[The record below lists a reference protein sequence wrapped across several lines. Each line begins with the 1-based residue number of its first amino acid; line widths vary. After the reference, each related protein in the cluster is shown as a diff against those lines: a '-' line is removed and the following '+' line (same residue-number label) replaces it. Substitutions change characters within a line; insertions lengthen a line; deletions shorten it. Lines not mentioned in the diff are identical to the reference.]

1 MPLEDRRHPRSSAGE
16 DRDHA
21 SALRRGTPGEE
32 PHGPAEWAEASST
45 RRTLTRREFLATFQ
59 FSQGSLATQGHL
71 FAYLKILHPELAM
84 TATDQDWLLAVCLRP
99 AQALIQDRRRHP
111 RRRADEARDALD
123 AALREAA
130 AILNAPPQDQRD
142 AIRRLAR
149 DVVQGDL
156 RYLRRPGG
164 RDYQREATAH
174 FDPYKDPWRSDLCYF
189 GLLGRTTGFADFD
202 ALFAE
207 IAAYWRAQAALGDL
221 ASCPLAALDEAREV
235 VDSFNAHHAGISG
248 LPGVPLAL

>member
-1 MPLEDRRHPRSSAGE
+1 MPLEDRRHPRSAAGE
-16 DRDHA
+16 DRDDA

-32 PHGPAEWAEASST
+32 PHGPAGERAEASST
-45 RRTLTRREFLATFQ
+45 RWTLTRREFLATFQ

-71 FAYLKILHPELAM
+71 FTYLKILHPELTM
-84 TATDQDWLLAVCLRP
+84 TAVDQDRLLAVCLRP

-130 AILNAPPQDQRD
+130 AILNAPPQDRLG
-142 AIRRLAR
+142 AVRRLAR
-149 DVVQGDL
+149 DVVHGDL

-174 FDPYKDPWRSDLCYF
+174 FDPWRSDLCYF